1 MSYIKFNLELRGIH
15 CFKSLFWTMPH
26 TFPNERVELLSFS
39 SFFSFFLHGIFS
51 FFLSLLFSSRFFPF
65 FLLLAFSSGVSMNV
79 YRTCIWIDGLVL
91 LVTFSISVDV
101 QGYHV
106 MARRKKETVLK
117 KVLKHERKTS
127 PKANIPGPPVLDSI

>member
-1 MSYIKFNLELRGIH
+1 M
-15 CFKSLFWTMPH
+15 
-26 TFPNERVELLSFS
+26 
-39 SFFSFFLHGIFS
+39 
-51 FFLSLLFSSRFFPF
+51 
-65 FLLLAFSSGVSMNV
+65 
-79 YRTCIWIDGLVL
+79 

-127 PKANIPGPPVLDSI
+127 PKANIPGPPGTQCDAGALWSVL